1 MNHITTPEY
10 LYNGLNF
17 QLLDFSITLL
27 IIAFTTLVS
36 YQGFQS
42 YAYIDRLK
50 HTPAR
55 EFEFKEYYRMLTSG
69 FVHAD
74 WTHLIINMF
83 VLYSF
88 GNYIESFI
96 TSEFGS
102 VLGRVIYLILY
113 LLNIV
118 FANIPTTLRHRFNPA
133 FSSIGASGAVSGIIF
148 IFILLQPWSILYL
161 FFIIPVPAII
171 AGIGYL
177 IYSSWA
183 ANQGHGRLDHSAHFA
198 GAIAG
203 MLMIILLKKEIL
215 SHFFFRLIH
224 DFPL

>member
-1 MNHITTPEY
+1 MD
-10 LYNGLNF
+10 L
-17 QLLDFSITLL
+17 SITLL
-27 IIAFTTLVS
+27 IIVFTTLVS
-36 YQGFQS
+36 YQGFS
-42 YAYIDRLK
+42 RYDVIDRLK
-50 HTPAR
+50 HSPAR
-55 EFEFKEYYRMLTSG
+55 ASAGGEYYRMLTSG

-74 WTHLIINMF
+74 WTHLLVNMF

-88 GNYIESFI
+88 GGYIESYI
-96 TSEFGS
+96 VREFGN
-102 VLGRVIYLILY
+102 VPGRIIYLGLY

-118 FANIPTTLRHRFNPA
+118 FANIPTAVRHKHNPG

-183 ANQGHGRLDHSAHFA
+183 ANHGHGRLDHSAHFA
-198 GAIAG
+198 GATAG
-203 MLMIILLKKEIL
+203 MLMIILLRREIIND
-215 SHFFFRLIH
+215 FFFKLVH

>member
-1 MNHITTPEY
+1 LE
-10 LYNGLNF
+10 
-17 QLLDFSITLL
+17 FSITLL
-27 IIAFTTLVS
+27 IIIFTVLVS
-36 YQGFQS
+36 YQGFS
-42 YAYIDRLK
+42 KYVLIDRLK
-50 HTPAR
+50 HSPAR
-55 EFEFKEYYRMLTSG
+55 EFSQKEYYRLLTSG

-74 WTHLIINMF
+74 WTHLIVNMF

-88 GNYIESFI
+88 GGFIENFFVH
-96 TSEFGS
+96 EFG
-102 VLGRVIYLILY
+102 LLQGRIIFTAFY

-118 FANIPTTLRHRFNPA
+118 LANIPTALRFKYNYA

-148 IFILLQPWSILYL
+148 VFILLNPWAMLLL

-183 ANQGHGRLDHSAHFA
+183 ANKGHGRLDHSAHFA

-203 MLMIILLKKEIL
+203 MLMAILLKKEIVGY
-215 SHFFFRLIH
+215 FFNHLIS
-224 DFPL
+224 DFPW

>member
-1 MNHITTPEY
+1 VNPIIIHELRFTI
-10 LYNGLNF
+10 LN
-17 QLLDFSITLL
+17 LLPLNISITLL
-27 IIAFTTLVS
+27 IIIFTALIS
-36 YQGFQS
+36 YQGFTK
-42 YAYIDRLK
+42 YEVINRLK
-50 HTPAR
+50 HFPVR
-55 EFEFKEYYRMLTSG
+55 ELDGKEYYRLLTSG

-74 WTHLIINMF
+74 WTHLLVNMF

-88 GNYIESFI
+88 GEYIESFI
-96 TSEFGS
+96 IHEFGNTP
-102 VLGRVIYLILY
+102 GRIIYLVLY
-113 LLNIV
+113 LLNIIL
-118 FANIPTTLRHRFNPA
+118 ANIPTTIRHGHNSS

-171 AGIGYL
+171 AGVGYL

-198 GAIAG
+198 GAISG
-203 MLMIILLKKEIL
+203 MLMIVLLKPEIITSFL
-215 SHFFFRLIH
+215 YRLVH

>member
-1 MNHITTPEY
+1 
-10 LYNGLNF
+10 
-17 QLLDFSITLL
+17 
-27 IIAFTTLVS
+27 
-36 YQGFQS
+36 
-42 YAYIDRLK
+42 
-50 HTPAR
+50 
-55 EFEFKEYYRMLTSG
+55 MLTSG

-74 WTHLIINMF
+74 WTHLIVNMF

-88 GNYIESFI
+88 GNYIESYI
-96 TSEFGS
+96 THEFGS

-113 LLNIV
+113 LLNII
-118 FANIPTTLRHRFNPA
+118 FANIPTTLRHRFNPG

-148 IFILLQPWSILYL
+148 IFILLQPWSILKL
-161 FFIIPVPAII
+161 FLVIPVPAII

-203 MLMIILLKKEIL
+203 MIMIILLKREIL
-215 SHFFFRLIH
+215 SDFFFRLIH